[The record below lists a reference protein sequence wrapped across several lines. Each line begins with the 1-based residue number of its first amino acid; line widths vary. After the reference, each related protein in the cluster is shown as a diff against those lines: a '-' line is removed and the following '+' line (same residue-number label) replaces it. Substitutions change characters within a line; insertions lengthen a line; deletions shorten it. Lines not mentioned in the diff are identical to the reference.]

1 MLKWPGETLDH
12 IMTHPISCHVN
23 ANTIHYATL
32 MAVPLPQSLLRP
44 CPLFMWIYQVIWNL
58 TAPDKAMEWTFK
70 GIVTP
75 VKDPYCPPHSK
86 LVQRYTINNG
96 SHMGRRN
103 NSRMS
108 SGNTPAIRTLNV
120 HNIIS
125 LTQGGNPVF
134 IE

>member
-1 MLKWPGETLDH
+1 MAWGNTGPYNDTSNFV
-12 IMTHPISCHVN
+12 SCKCQHHSLCYADGRTTTAELAPALSFVHVD
-23 ANTIHYATL
+23 L
-32 MAVPLPQSLLRP
+32 SSD
-44 CPLFMWIYQVIWNL
+44 WNL
-58 TAPDKAMEWTFK
+58 TAPDKATEWTFK

-103 NSRMS
+103 NGRMS

-120 HNIIS
+120 HNMYFIN
-125 LTQGGNPVF
+125 TGGNPVF